1 METRSTTRHPLAG
14 PTALA
19 VALLTLTAC
28 GAGTTDSAAGSGSGK
43 NAAGPTIRIGVGI
56 DASYAPFFLADAKGL
71 WAKHGVNVQLVQF
84 GQGSEGVNNLVA
96 GQVQMSGNSDT
107 TTISMLPQ
115 DPDLRSL
122 LVYEQS
128 GKYLKVVLGPKAKS
142 PSQIRKMAVA
152 PGLSELAATRFLE
165 SRNIDPKSVKFIT
178 ADPPEIPALMQ
189 KGDVDAYVLW
199 EPWPTKGVAQGG
211 HILENT
217 GAYGLSYSQWLLT
230 SAAWLKANPDT
241 ATKVAETLQEAARL
255 TESDPKAAAEA
266 TERAVKVPAAQTLT
280 AIKEIDFGT
289 RDFTDTDLKGYS
301 DTAKFFVDTGKV
313 KAQPDVTTA
322 VQRGWFT
329 QHLKGTS

>member
-14 PTALA
+14 PAALA
-19 VALLTLTAC
+19 VALLTLSAC
-28 GAGTTDSAAGSGSGK
+28 SAATTDSAAGSGQ

-71 WAKHGVNVQLVQF
+71 WAKHGVNVELVQF

-96 GQVQMSGNSDT
+96 GQVQMSGNSDS

-122 LVYEQS
+122 MVYEQS
-128 GKYLKVVLGPKAKS
+128 GQYLKVVLGPKVAS
-142 PSQIRKMAVA
+142 PSKIRKMAVA

-165 SRNIDPKSVKFIT
+165 SKGIDPKSVEFVT
-178 ADPPEIPALMQ
+178 ADPPEIPALMK

-211 HILENT
+211 RILENT
-217 GAYGLSYSQWLLT
+217 GAYGVTYSQWLLT

-241 ATKVAETLQEAARL
+241 ATKVAETLAEAARL
-255 TESDPKAAAEA
+255 TETDPEAAAQA
-266 TERAVKVPAAQTLT
+266 TEKAVKVPAAQTLT
-280 AIKEIDFGT
+280 AIKEIDFGA
-289 RDFTDTDLKGYS
+289 RDFTAADLKGYA
-301 DTAKFFVDTGKV
+301 DTARFFVDSGKV
-313 KAQPDVTTA
+313 KAQPDVPAA

-329 QHLKGTS
+329 QHLKGSS